1 MAKLILLS
9 IIFVNAGVPIWLSQ
23 GTSPR
28 RNLRYAVLLTTLFVV
43 FWGYMCIKIYPRLVP
58 LD

>member
-9 IIFVNAGVPIWLSQ
+9 IILVNTGVPIWLSQ
-23 GTSPR
+23 RGSPR
-28 RNLRYAVLLTTLFVV
+28 RSLRYAVLLTTLFVV
-43 FWGYMCIKIYPRLVP
+43 FWGYMCLKIYPRLVP